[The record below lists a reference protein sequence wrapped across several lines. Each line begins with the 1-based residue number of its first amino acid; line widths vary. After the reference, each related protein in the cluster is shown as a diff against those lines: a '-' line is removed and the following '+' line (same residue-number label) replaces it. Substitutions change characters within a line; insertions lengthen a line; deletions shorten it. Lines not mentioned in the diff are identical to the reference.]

1 MRGLILFVT
10 AVIIDLTVRW
20 HRTEPQLG
28 RRLPKCHRPI
38 YRLKFTAKESPV
50 NGTFTSVALLLSG
63 S

>member
-28 RRLPKCHRPI
+28 RR
-38 YRLKFTAKESPV
+38 
-50 NGTFTSVALLLSG
+50 
-63 S
+63 